1 MRNQPR
7 YKFFKNWG
15 YAIDGIKDIFKNE
28 SSFRL
33 EILIFTPL
41 FFAVLLINFGLVLNL
56 FLIFSMVLVLV
67 CECINSAIER
77 VVDLASPEFH
87 QLAKAAKDAGS
98 AAVMV
103 CNFLC
108 AGLFV
113 YAIILKLGI
122 I

>member
-1 MRNQPR
+1 MRNQPQ

-15 YAIDGIKDIFKNE
+15 YAVNGIKDIYKNE

-33 EILIFTPL
+33 EIFIFTPL
-41 FFAVLLINFGLVLNL
+41 FLSLFFLDFGMVLSL
-56 FLIFSMVLVLV
+56 FLIFSMILVLV

-77 VVDLASPEFH
+77 VVDLVSPQYH
-87 QLAKAAKDAGS
+87 ALAGAAKDAGS

-108 AGLFV
+108 AGLWI
-113 YAIILKLGI
+113 YALVGKIYE
-122 I
+122 